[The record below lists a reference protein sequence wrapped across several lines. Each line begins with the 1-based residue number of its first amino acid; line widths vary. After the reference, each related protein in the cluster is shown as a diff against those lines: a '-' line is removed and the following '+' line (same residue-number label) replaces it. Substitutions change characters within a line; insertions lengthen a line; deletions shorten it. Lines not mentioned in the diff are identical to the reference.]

1 MSDWADET
9 TNAVI
14 VKYGDRTGTGYVLLK
29 PLIAQALRDLAAEKD
44 KEIERLKAAIDKQIE
59 THNQS
64 CVCPC
69 CTASLAWTTEK
80 DQKP

>member
-44 KEIERLKAAIDKQIE
+44 KEIEWLRAENEVLRELSEVHSYD
-59 THNQS
+59 
-64 CVCPC
+64 
-69 CTASLAWTTEK
+69 
-80 DQKP
+80 

>member
-44 KEIERLKAAIDKQIE
+44 KEIEWLRAENEVLRELSKVHSYD
-59 THNQS
+59 
-64 CVCPC
+64 
-69 CTASLAWTTEK
+69 
-80 DQKP
+80 